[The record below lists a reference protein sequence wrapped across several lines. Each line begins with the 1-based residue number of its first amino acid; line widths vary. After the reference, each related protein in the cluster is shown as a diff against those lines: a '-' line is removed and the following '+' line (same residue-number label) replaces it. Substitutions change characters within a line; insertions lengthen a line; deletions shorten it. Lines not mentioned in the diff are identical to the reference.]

1 MAKMANDELVQRILE
16 GDRRGAARLVTL
28 LEKGDENAKEVM
40 KRLYPHTGNGLVIGV
55 TGGAGAGKSTLL
67 DQLIQSFRASGKT
80 VGALVVDPSSPFSGG
95 AFLGD
100 RLRMQRHTRDDGV
113 FIRSMASKGYLGGLA
128 RATSEAIRVME
139 ALGMEAVLV
148 ETIGA
153 GQDEVDV
160 IQVVQTCVLVITP
173 AMGDEIQAL
182 KAGLMEIGDIFAI
195 NKSDLEGSNQTLRG
209 VEAAL
214 SLKQHPEGGWRPKVV
229 STVATDG
236 KGIDELMEAIYE
248 HQDLLRQGLA
258 MDDAHSQRIEHELG
272 LIFKD
277 ELERIVFRGLKGTG
291 KKSRYIK
298 EILEGATDPYSVIE
312 EILTA
317 FVKKRPAG
325 WK

>member
-1 MAKMANDELVQRILE
+1 MARMSTDELVHKVLE
-16 GDRRGAARLVTL
+16 RDRRGAARLMTL
-28 LEKGDENAKEVM
+28 LEEGDDNAKEVM
-40 KRLYPHTGNGLVIGV
+40 KRLYPHTGNGIVVGI

-67 DQLIQSFRASGKT
+67 DQLIQSFRASKKS

-113 FIRSMASKGYLGGLA
+113 FIRSMASKGYLGGIA

-139 ALGMEAVLV
+139 ALGMETVLV

-173 AMGDEIQAL
+173 AMGDEIQAM
-182 KAGLMEIGDIFAI
+182 KAGLMEIGDIFVI
-195 NKSDLEGSNQTLRG
+195 NKSDLEGSIQTLRG
-209 VEAAL
+209 VEAAI
-214 SLKQHPEGGWRPKVV
+214 SLKQHPEGGWIPRIV

-236 KGIDELMEAIYE
+236 KGINELMEAIYD
-248 HQDLLRQGLA
+248 HQDFLRQGLA
-258 MDDAHSQRIEHELG
+258 FDDALSQRIEHELG

-291 KKSRYIK
+291 RKKKYIK
-298 EILEGATDPYSVIE
+298 EILEGKTDPYSVIE

-317 FVKKRPAG
+317 FVKKRPSG